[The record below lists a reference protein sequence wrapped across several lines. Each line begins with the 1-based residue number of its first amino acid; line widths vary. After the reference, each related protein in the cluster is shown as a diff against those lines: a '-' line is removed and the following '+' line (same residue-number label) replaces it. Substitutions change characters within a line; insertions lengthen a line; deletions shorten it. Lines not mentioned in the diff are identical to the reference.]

1 MLENIRSKYI
11 FKYSLSFIIEKKKL
25 NLVRYNKN
33 MQAKININILNYKKF
48 SGNYTTIFK
57 NNNKVGIIFDEYKD
71 KIIFE
76 GEYSNGKN
84 GKGNNF
90 CFILNLSMK

>member
-1 MLENIRSKYI
+1 
-11 FKYSLSFIIEKKKL
+11 
-25 NLVRYNKN
+25 

-76 GEYSNGKN
+76 GEYSNGK
-84 GKGNNF
+84 KW
-90 CFILNLSMK
+90 KRK